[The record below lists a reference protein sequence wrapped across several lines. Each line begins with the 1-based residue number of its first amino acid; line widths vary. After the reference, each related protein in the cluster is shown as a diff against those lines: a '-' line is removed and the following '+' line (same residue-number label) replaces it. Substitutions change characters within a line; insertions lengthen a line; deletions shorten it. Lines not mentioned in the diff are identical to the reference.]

1 MSYIAVMNVS
11 GPNSAMR
18 LKQVKQTRSSKGRLP
33 AKLPVTAKPEINNLS
48 VCLFAKRRFKR
59 NAASSGVFYCLFAK
73 AGKILSSTKLTWAFR
88 VIR

>member
-48 VCLFAKRRFKR
+48 VCLFAKR
-59 NAASSGVFYCLFAK
+59 ASSGVFYCLFAK

-88 VIR
+88 AIR